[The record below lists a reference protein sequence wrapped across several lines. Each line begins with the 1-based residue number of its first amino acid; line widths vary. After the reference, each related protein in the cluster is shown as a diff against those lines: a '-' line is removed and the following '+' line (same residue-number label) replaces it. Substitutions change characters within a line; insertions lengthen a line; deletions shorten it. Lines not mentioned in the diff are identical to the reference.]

1 MASTESNLS
10 INASDIA
17 VESASSSPP
26 PSSPISEKDSF
37 TSPTHSRSGS
47 FVGSS
52 KDEDWE
58 GAAQVDRLT
67 LFDLLDNLALPTLAL
82 NQRIEKWNRTLH
94 TQSETFKKQGKYV
107 KETYDKQK
115 ERVLKKRDV
124 EIDKLRSRYGKN
136 IDQLMKRWQDQKVVT
151 LREKISFVVGV
162 SNIFISGYL
171 LGAYPNLMHWWYT
184 LQMAYFM
191 PIRFYTYHKRGYHYF
206 LADLCYFVNVLL
218 LLSIWVFPNSRR
230 LFISAY
236 CLSYGNNAWAIAM
249 WRNSMVFHSLDKITS
264 LFIHLMPPVV
274 LHSIVHQ
281 GAMEGKMFALE
292 RMRQEGGFGLLEMIG
307 WASIPYLFWQAN
319 YHFFI
324 TIRKAEKIAAGRPTS
339 FTWLRQSYSKTWLGK
354 FVLSLPE
361 SLQEFAFMGIQYSYA
376 VLTMLPV
383 PLWFHS
389 RTLSCIFVS
398 ALGLWSVYNGATYY
412 IDVFGKRFEKE
423 LLALKRDLE
432 RTQKYTTPST
442 PGSELSSNPL
452 GVPISPEYQ
461 KNTPTRDEVQDSRD
475 AGLSTLEPL
484 PPSVI
489 DPGLRHRNTSGI
501 ILDGDGK

>member
-1 MASTESNLS
+1 MSTSQEPSSSNDVA
-10 INASDIA
+10 I
-17 VESASSSPP
+17 ESASSSPP
-26 PSSPISEKDSF
+26 PSSPISERGSF
-37 TSPTHSRSGS
+37 ISPTISRSGS

-67 LFDLLDNLALPTLAL
+67 LFDLLDNLALPSLAL
-82 NQRIEKWNRTLH
+82 NQRIEKWNRTLQ

-115 ERVLKKRDV
+115 ERVFKKRDV
-124 EIDKLRSRYGKN
+124 ELDKLRARYGKN
-136 IDQLMKRWQDQKVVT
+136 VDQLMKRWQDQKTVT
-151 LREKISFVVGV
+151 LREKISFVMGV

-171 LGAYPNLMHWWYT
+171 LGGYPDMLHWWYT
-184 LQMAYFM
+184 LQMVYFM

-218 LLSIWVFPNSRR
+218 LFSIWVFPNSRR

-249 WRNSMVFHSLDKITS
+249 WRNSLVFHSLDKITS

-281 GAMEGKMFALE
+281 DAMQGQMFALE
-292 RMRQEGGFGLLEMIG
+292 RIRKEGGFSLLEMIG
-307 WASIPYLFWQAN
+307 WASVPYLFWQAC

-324 TIRKAEKIAAGRPTS
+324 TVRRADKIAAGRPTS
-339 FTWLRQSYSKTWLGK
+339 FTWLRKSYSKTYIGK
-354 FVLSLPE
+354 IVLSLPE
-361 SLQEFAFMGIQYSYA
+361 SLQEVAFMGIQYGYA

-383 PLWFHS
+383 PLWFNS
-389 RTLSCIFVS
+389 RLLSAMFIS
-398 ALGLWSVYNGATYY
+398 IMGLWSVYNGATFY

-423 LLALKRDLE
+423 MLALKRDIE
-432 RTQKYTTPST
+432 RTQRTQPPT
-442 PGSELSSNPL
+442 PGHEQP
-452 GVPISPEYQ
+452 VSPEY
-461 KNTPTRDEVQDSRD
+461 KSPTSNASTRDEAQDSKD

-484 PPSVI
+484 PPSAA
-489 DPGLRHRNTSGI
+489 DPGLRQRVTSGI
-501 ILDGDGK
+501 THDNPSS

>member
-1 MASTESNLS
+1 MATISEPSTTANTHNSN
-10 INASDIA
+10 DIA

-26 PSSPISEKDSF
+26 PSSPVSERGSF
-37 TSPTHSRSGS
+37 TSPTLSRSGS

-58 GAAQVDRLT
+58 GVAQVDRLT

-82 NQRIEKWNRTLH
+82 NQRIEKWNRTLQ
-94 TQSETFKKQGKYV
+94 TQSETFKKQGKFV

-115 ERVLKKRDV
+115 ERVFKKRDV
-124 EIDKLRSRYGKN
+124 EIEKLRARYGKN
-136 IDQLMKRWQDQKVVT
+136 VNQLMKRWQDQKTVT
-151 LREKISFVVGV
+151 LREKLSFCVGV

-171 LGAYPNLMHWWYT
+171 LGGYPHLMHWWYT

-281 GAMEGKMFALE
+281 DAMQGKMYALE
-292 RMRQEGGFGLLEMIG
+292 RMRQEGGFNLFEMIG

-324 TIRKAEKIAAGRPTS
+324 TIRRADKIAAGRPTS
-339 FTWLRQSYSKTWLGK
+339 FTWLRKSYSKTWIGK
-354 FVLSLPE
+354 MVLSLPE
-361 SLQEFAFMGIQYSYA
+361 ALQEFAFMGIQYSYA
-376 VLTMLPV
+376 VSTMLPV
-383 PLWFHS
+383 PLWFYS
-389 RTLSCIFVS
+389 RPLSAAFVS
-398 ALGLWSVYNGATYY
+398 ILGLWSVYNGATFY

-423 LLALKRDLE
+423 LMALKRDLE
-432 RTQKYTTPST
+432 RAQKSPMPPT
-442 PGSELSSNPL
+442 PGSELSQNPL
-452 GVPISPEYQ
+452 NEPFSSPELNKTPNQ
-461 KNTPTRDEVQDSRD
+461 NTKESELP
-475 AGLSTLEPL
+475 TLEQL
-484 PPSVI
+484 PPSAL
-489 DPGLRHRNTSGI
+489 DSGLRQRTGGA
-501 ILDGDGK
+501 LADGEAK

>member
-1 MASTESNLS
+1 MSTTQEPSNS
-10 INASDIA
+10 HDVAI
-17 VESASSSPP
+17 ESASSSPP
-26 PSSPISEKDSF
+26 PSSPVSEKGSF
-37 TSPTHSRSGS
+37 TSPTLSRSGS

-52 KDEDWE
+52 RDEDWE

-67 LFDLLDNLALPTLAL
+67 LFDLLDNLALPSLAL
-82 NQRIEKWNRTLH
+82 NQRIEKWNKTLQ

-124 EIDKLRSRYGKN
+124 ELDKLRARYGKN
-136 IDQLMKRWQDQKVVT
+136 VDQLMKRWQDQKTVT
-151 LREKISFVVGV
+151 LREKLSFVVGV
-162 SNIFISGYL
+162 SNIFICGYF
-171 LGAYPNLMHWWYT
+171 LGGYPELMKWWYT

-218 LLSIWVFPNSRR
+218 LCSIWIFPNSRR

-281 GAMEGKMFALE
+281 DAMQGNMYALE
-292 RMRQEGGFGLLEMIG
+292 RIRAEGGFSLFEMIG
-307 WASIPYLFWQAN
+307 WASVPYLFWQAC

-324 TIRKAEKIAAGRPTS
+324 TVRRADKIAAGRPTS
-339 FTWLRQSYSKTWLGK
+339 FTWLRKSYSKTMIGK
-354 FVLSLPE
+354 AVLSLPE
-361 SLQEFAFMGIQYSYA
+361 SLQETAFMGIQYAYA

-383 PLWFHS
+383 PLWFNS
-389 RTLSCIFVS
+389 RTLSACFVS

-423 LLALKRDLE
+423 LMILKRDLE
-432 RTQKYTTPST
+432 KTQRSLQETPVLEQS
-442 PGSELSSNPL
+442 GSAEYKNPTSNA
-452 GVPISPEYQ
+452 V
-461 KNTPTRDEVQDSRD
+461 TRDEVQDSKD
-475 AGLSTLEPL
+475 AGLSTIEPL
-484 PPSVI
+484 PPSAI
-489 DPGLRHRNTSGI
+489 DPGLRHRVNSSVSFDDSGN
-501 ILDGDGK
+501 